1 MTVVDTLKVRLE
13 LINKTSQTLLAV
25 SNGLASIERD
35 MRRVER
41 TSQGVVVSQNE
52 FKESVDSTVL
62 SARELYYALI
72 SWGVAYSSINIARSV
87 METSDSITLAT
98 ARLNLLTEDVQE
110 LSDTIYQM
118 SQDAR
123 TNYLDMLNVVSK
135 MGINVGVGEGGWFAN
150 TDELVKFNELVS
162 KTFAIGGQ
170 NTKEINSAML
180 QLTQAL
186 SSGRLQGD
194 EFRSLFENSPLYVK
208 YIGEYLGELYGA
220 TDEFGNSIALTNGQL
235 KELGAQGLL
244 TSDIL
249 IDAMFYA
256 ADEIE
261 EKFESIPRTFGQRFE
276 QVRNMVIQQ
285 AKNLLKTLNGIVNN
299 ASFDKFLEHFSNQI
313 TFVIGL
319 IDSVMRALSPIIQFV
334 LSNWNIMAPLIMV
347 VAGAMAYLAIKTEL
361 SANTFFAHEVAA
373 RRDALALRLVSSQ
386 QKATAMGATALSIAH
401 RLLIATMD
409 DEELVNLRNI
419 VIGRKKLAI
428 SKLTAFLLQ
437 HETLATWAA
446 TASTKL
452 YNLAQGEGVIA
463 GIARWIVGKLN
474 VATYVQEGT
483 AAWFATAAVNALNM
497 AFFYIL
503 IPIALVLAVLW
514 VILQVFNKVTGS
526 SYSLAEVLMGALGYA
541 VAFITNMFI
550 GLYNAVIA
558 LANALGSLFGQKGF
572 KKMDYVDPDEYFD
585 RYSQKFSNNSL
596 LNYSMDNQDY
606 SDILSDDLMAGI
618 DGILGNTG
626 EIANNTSMTSQDVEF
641 LRAMAENRVITRMN
655 TMTINITNN
664 NEMSVNSEMDLDGIS
679 EYMANS
685 LTEAFSKSAR
695 GVHL

>member
-72 SWGVAYSSINIARSV
+72 SWGVAYSSINIAKSV

-386 QKATAMGATALSIAH
+386 QKASAMGATALSIAH

-526 SYSLAEVLMGALGYA
+526 SYSLAEVLMGALGVA
-541 VAFITNMFI
+541 VAFITNLFI
-550 GLYNAVIA
+550 GLYNVVIA
-558 LANALGSLFGQKGF
+558 VANAIGSLFG
-572 KKMDYVDPDEYFD
+572 KKFDKMEYVDYGEYYD
-585 RYSQKFSNNSL
+585 RYSKKFSNNSL

>member
-35 MRRVER
+35 MRRVEK
-41 TSQGVVVSQNE
+41 TSQGVVASQNE
-52 FKESVDSTVL
+52 FKESVDNTVV

-72 SWGVAYSSINIARSV
+72 SWGVAYSSINIARSI
-87 METSDSITLAT
+87 METSDSISMAT
-98 ARLNLLTEDVQE
+98 GRLGLLTDDVQE

-118 SQDAR
+118 SQDVR
-123 TNYLDMLNVVSK
+123 TNYLDMLNVVTK
-135 MGINVGVGEGGWFAN
+135 MGINVGVGEGEWFSN
-150 TDELVKFNELVS
+150 TDELVKFNELVA
-162 KTFAIGGQ
+162 KTFTIGGQ
-170 NTKEINSAML
+170 NTKEVNSAML

-208 YIGEYLGELYGA
+208 YIGEYLGELYGL
-220 TDEFGNSIALTNGQL
+220 TDKFGNSVALKPGQL

-244 TSDIL
+244 TSDVL

-261 EKFESIPRTFGQRFE
+261 ERFEKTPRTFEQRFE
-276 QVRNMVIQQ
+276 QIRNIVQKQ
-285 AKNLLKTLNGIVNN
+285 SENLLKTINNIVNN
-299 ASFDKFLEHFSNQI
+299 ASFDKFLEQLTSQL
-313 TFVIGL
+313 TFIIGVV
-319 IDSVMRALSPIIQFV
+319 DVVMTALSPIIQFV
-334 LSNWNIMAPLIMV
+334 LENWNIMAPLIMV

-361 SANTFFAHEVAA
+361 SANSSLAHAIAV
-373 RRDALALRLVSSQ
+373 RKDALALRLVSSQ

>member
-52 FKESVDSTVL
+52 LKESVDSTVL

-72 SWGVAYSSINIARSV
+72 SWGVAYSSINIAKSI

-220 TDEFGNSIALTNGQL
+220 TDEFGNSIALSNGQL

-285 AKNLLKTLNGIVNN
+285 AKNLLNTLNSIVNN

-319 IDSVMRALSPIIQFV
+319 IDSVMSVLSPIIQFV

-526 SYSLAEVLMGALGYA
+526 SYSLAEVLMGALGVA
-541 VAFITNMFI
+541 VAFITNLFI
-550 GLYNAVIA
+550 GLYNVVIA
-558 LANALGSLFGQKGF
+558 VANAIGSLFG
-572 KKMDYVDPDEYFD
+572 KKFDKMEYVDYGEYYD
-585 RYSQKFSNNSL
+585 RYSKKFSNNSL

>member
-52 FKESVDSTVL
+52 LKESVDSTVL

-72 SWGVAYSSINIARSV
+72 SWGVAYSSINIAKSV

-220 TDEFGNSIALTNGQL
+220 TDEFGNSIALSNGQL

-285 AKNLLKTLNGIVNN
+285 AKNLLNTLNSIVNN

-319 IDSVMRALSPIIQFV
+319 IDSVMSVLSPIIQFV

-526 SYSLAEVLMGALGYA
+526 SYSLAEVLMGALGVA
-541 VAFITNMFI
+541 VAFITNLFI
-550 GLYNAVIA
+550 GLYNVVIA
-558 LANALGSLFGQKGF
+558 VANAIGSLFG
-572 KKMDYVDPDEYFD
+572 KKFDKMEYVDYGEYYD
-585 RYSQKFSNNSL
+585 RYSKKFSNNSL

>member
-72 SWGVAYSSINIARSV
+72 SWGVAYSSINIAKSV

-98 ARLNLLTEDVQE
+98 ARLGLLTDDVQE

-285 AKNLLKTLNGIVNN
+285 AKNLLNTLNNIVNN

-319 IDSVMRALSPIIQFV
+319 IDSVMSALSPIIQFV

-373 RRDALALRLVSSQ
+373 RRDALALRLVSVQ
-386 QKATAMGATALSIAH
+386 QKATALGATTLRNAY
-401 RLLIATMD
+401 RLLLAVMGDEWALTQLKVIA
-409 DEELVNLRNI
+409 
-419 VIGRKKLAI
+419 IGRKQLAI
-428 SKLTAFLLQ
+428 SKLTTFLLQ
-437 HETLATWAA
+437 HETLARWAA
-446 TASTKL
+446 TISMKL

-474 VATYVQEGT
+474 VATFIQEGT

-526 SYSLAEVLMGALGYA
+526 SYSLAEVLMGALGVA
-541 VAFITNMFI
+541 VAFITNLFI
-550 GLYNAVIA
+550 GLYNVVIA
-558 LANALGSLFGQKGF
+558 VANAIGSLFG
-572 KKMDYVDPDEYFD
+572 KKFDKMEYVDYGEYYD
-585 RYSQKFSNNSL
+585 RYSKKFSNNSL
-596 LNYSMDNQDY
+596 LNYSMGNQDY

>member
-72 SWGVAYSSINIARSV
+72 SWGVAYSSINIAKSV

-526 SYSLAEVLMGALGYA
+526 SYSLAEVLMGALGVA
-541 VAFITNMFI
+541 VAFITNLFI
-550 GLYNAVIA
+550 GLYNVVIA
-558 LANALGSLFGQKGF
+558 VANAIGSLFG
-572 KKMDYVDPDEYFD
+572 KKFDKMEYVDYGEYYD
-585 RYSQKFSNNSL
+585 RYSKKFSNNSL

>member
-72 SWGVAYSSINIARSV
+72 SWGVAYSSINIAKSI

-98 ARLNLLTEDVQE
+98 ARLNLLTDDVQE

-319 IDSVMRALSPIIQFV
+319 IDSVMSVLSPIIQFV

-409 DEELVNLRNI
+409 DEEVVNLRNI

-503 IPIALVLAVLW
+503 IPIGIVLAVFWL
-514 VILQVFNKVTGS
+514 ILQVVNKITGS
-526 SYSLAEVLMGALGYA
+526 SYSLAEVLMGALGVA
-541 VAFITNMFI
+541 VAFITNLFI

-558 LANALGSLFGQKGF
+558 VANAIGSLFG
-572 KKMDYVDPDEYFD
+572 KKFDKMEYVDYGEYYD
-585 RYSQKFSNNSL
+585 RYSKKFSNNSL

>member
-41 TSQGVVVSQNE
+41 TSQGVVASQNE

-72 SWGVAYSSINIARSV
+72 SWGVAYSSINIAKSV

-170 NTKEINSAML
+170 NTKEISSAML

-319 IDSVMRALSPIIQFV
+319 IDSVMSVLSPIIQFV

-386 QKATAMGATALSIAH
+386 QKASAMGATALSIAH

-526 SYSLAEVLMGALGYA
+526 SYSLAEVLMGALGVA
-541 VAFITNMFI
+541 VAFITNLFI
-550 GLYNAVIA
+550 GLYNVVIA
-558 LANALGSLFGQKGF
+558 VANAIGSLFG
-572 KKMDYVDPDEYFD
+572 KKFDKMEYVDYGEYYD
-585 RYSQKFSNNSL
+585 RYSKKFSNNSL

-664 NEMSVNSEMDLDGIS
+664 NEMNVNSEMDLDGIS

>member
-52 FKESVDSTVL
+52 LKESVDSTVL

-72 SWGVAYSSINIARSV
+72 SWGVAYSSINIAKSV

-220 TDEFGNSIALTNGQL
+220 TDEFGNSIALSNGQL

-285 AKNLLKTLNGIVNN
+285 AKNLLNTLNSIVNN

-319 IDSVMRALSPIIQFV
+319 IDSVMSALSPIIQFV

-526 SYSLAEVLMGALGYA
+526 SYSLAEVLMGALGVA
-541 VAFITNMFI
+541 VAFITNLFI
-550 GLYNAVIA
+550 GLYNVVIA
-558 LANALGSLFGQKGF
+558 VANAIGSLFG
-572 KKMDYVDPDEYFD
+572 KKFDKMEYVDYGEYYD
-585 RYSQKFSNNSL
+585 RYSKKFSNNSL

>member
-72 SWGVAYSSINIARSV
+72 SWGVAYSSINIAKSV

-319 IDSVMRALSPIIQFV
+319 IDSVMSVLSPIIQFV

-386 QKATAMGATALSIAH
+386 QKASAMGATALSIAH

-526 SYSLAEVLMGALGYA
+526 SYSLAEVLMGALGVA
-541 VAFITNMFI
+541 VAFITNLFI

-558 LANALGSLFGQKGF
+558 VANAIGSLFG
-572 KKMDYVDPDEYFD
+572 KKFDKMEYVDYGEYYD
-585 RYSQKFSNNSL
+585 RYSKKFSNNSL

>member
-194 EFRSLFENSPLYVK
+194 EFRSLFENSPLYVR

-409 DEELVNLRNI
+409 DEEVVNLRNI

-452 YNLAQGEGVIA
+452 YNLAQGQGVIA
-463 GIARWIVGKLN
+463 GLARWIVGKLN
-474 VATYVQEGT
+474 VATYIQEGT

-526 SYSLAEVLMGALGYA
+526 SYNLAEVLMGALGYA

-572 KKMDYVDPDEYFD
+572 KKMDYVDPNEYFD

-664 NEMSVNSEMDLDGIS
+664 NEMNVNSEMDLDGIS

>member
-72 SWGVAYSSINIARSV
+72 SWGVAYSSINIAKSV

-194 EFRSLFENSPLYVK
+194 EFRSLFENSPLYVR

-261 EKFESIPRTFGQRFE
+261 EKFESVPRTFGQRFE

-319 IDSVMRALSPIIQFV
+319 IDSVMSVLSPIIQFV

-503 IPIALVLAVLW
+503 IPIGIVLAVFWL
-514 VILQVFNKVTGS
+514 ILQVVNKITGS
-526 SYSLAEVLMGALGYA
+526 SYSLAEVLMGALGMA
-541 VAFITNMFI
+541 VAFITNLFI
-550 GLYNAVIA
+550 ALYNVVIA
-558 LANALGSLFGQKGF
+558 VANAIGSLFG
-572 KKMDYVDPDEYFD
+572 KKFDKMEYVDYGEYYD
-585 RYSQKFSNNSL
+585 RYSKKFSNNSF

>member
-41 TSQGVVVSQNE
+41 TSQGVVASQNE

-319 IDSVMRALSPIIQFV
+319 IDSVMSVLSPIIQFV

-373 RRDALALRLVSSQ
+373 RKDALALRLVSVQ
-386 QKATAMGATALSIAH
+386 QKATALGATTLRNAY
-401 RLLIATMD
+401 RLLLAVMGDEWALTQLKVIA
-409 DEELVNLRNI
+409 
-419 VIGRKKLAI
+419 IGRKQLAI
-428 SKLTAFLLQ
+428 SKLTTFLLQ
-437 HETLATWAA
+437 HETLARWAA
-446 TASTKL
+446 TASMKL

-474 VATYVQEGT
+474 VATFIQEGT

-503 IPIALVLAVLW
+503 IPIGIVLAVFWL
-514 VILQVFNKVTGS
+514 ILQVVNKITGS
-526 SYSLAEVLMGALGYA
+526 SYSLAEVLMGALGVA
-541 VAFITNMFI
+541 VAFITNLFI
-550 GLYNAVIA
+550 GLYNVVIA
-558 LANALGSLFGQKGF
+558 VANAIGSLFG
-572 KKMDYVDPDEYFD
+572 KKFDKMEYVDYGEYYD
-585 RYSQKFSNNSL
+585 RYSKKFSNNSL

>member
-41 TSQGVVVSQNE
+41 TSQGVVASQNE

-72 SWGVAYSSINIARSV
+72 SWGVAYSSINIAKSV

-150 TDELVKFNELVS
+150 TDELVKFNELAS

-319 IDSVMRALSPIIQFV
+319 IDSVMSVLSPIIQFV

-386 QKATAMGATALSIAH
+386 QKASAMGATALSIAH

-526 SYSLAEVLMGALGYA
+526 SYSLAEVLMGALGVA
-541 VAFITNMFI
+541 VAFITNLFI
-550 GLYNAVIA
+550 GLYNVVIA
-558 LANALGSLFGQKGF
+558 VANAIGSLFG
-572 KKMDYVDPDEYFD
+572 KKFDKMEYVDYGEYYD
-585 RYSQKFSNNSL
+585 RYSKKFSNNSL

-664 NEMSVNSEMDLDGIS
+664 NEMNVNSEMDLDGIS

>member
-41 TSQGVVVSQNE
+41 TSQGVVVSQNQ

-72 SWGVAYSSINIARSV
+72 SWGVAYSSINIARSI

-98 ARLNLLTEDVQE
+98 ARLGLLTDDVQE

-123 TNYLDMLNVVSK
+123 TNYLDMLNVVAK

-261 EKFESIPRTFGQRFE
+261 EKFESVPRTFGQRFE
-276 QVRNMVIQQ
+276 QVKNMVIQQ
-285 AKNLLKTLNGIVNN
+285 AKNLLNTLNGIVNN
-299 ASFDKFLEHFSNQI
+299 ASFDKFLTHFSNQI
-313 TFVIGL
+313 TFIIGL
-319 IDSVMRALSPIIQFV
+319 IDSVMTALSPIIQFV
-334 LSNWNIMAPLIMV
+334 LANWNVMGPLILA

-361 SANTFFAHEVAA
+361 SANTFFAHEIAA
-373 RRDALALRLVSSQ
+373 RKDALALRLVSIQ
-386 QKATAMGATALSIAH
+386 QKATALGATTLRNAY
-401 RLLIATMD
+401 RLLLAVMGDEWALTQLKVIA
-409 DEELVNLRNI
+409 
-419 VIGRKKLAI
+419 IGRKQLAI
-428 SKLTAFLLQ
+428 SKLTTFLLQ
-437 HETLATWAA
+437 HETLARWAA
-446 TASTKL
+446 TVSQKL
-452 YNLAQGEGVIA
+452 YNAAQGEGVVA

-474 VATYVQEGT
+474 VAGYIQEGT

-497 AFFYIL
+497 AVMYL
-503 IPIALVLAVLW
+503 LLPLAVGLAILW
-514 VILQVFNKVTGS
+514 AVIKVINKLTGS
-526 SYSLAEVLMGALGYA
+526 SYTLTGVLLGTLSVA
-541 VAFITNMFI
+541 VAFITNLFI
-550 GLYNAVIA
+550 GLYNVVIA
-558 LANALGSLFGQKGF
+558 VANAIGQFFG
-572 KKMDYVDPDEYFD
+572 KKYDKMEYVSIEDAWLDANK
-585 RYSQKFSNNSL
+585 KFTNNSL
-596 LNYSMDNQDY
+596 LNYSMEGQDY
-606 SDILSDDLMAGI
+606 SEILGDDLMAGI

-626 EIANNTSMTSQDVEF
+626 EIANNTAMTSQDVEF

-664 NEMSVNSEMDLDGIS
+664 NEMNVNSEMDLDGLS
-679 EYMANS
+679 DRVAES
-685 LTEAFSKSAR
+685 LTEAFYNSAR